1 MSTGG
6 LDSEALRQ
14 LIREV
19 LRDTLPAPA
28 HQQPAAPQPPPPA
41 PVQVQHDALD
51 GRHSGSDLPVAAAG
65 NGAGAAAAGSPAAGP
80 AARAA
85 RVAPAQPG
93 SPFTV
98 HDSAR
103 QVETVSLRTDQDLA
117 AFVTR
122 LLHLFEN
129 PARRADLR
137 SGRLAFRLAAP
148 AGPGQA
154 GPSRRIERGAVTE
167 AVVRDAARVGAR
179 LVLGPRA
186 VLTPLA
192 RDRARAAGVEIER
205 ER

>member
-1 MSTGG
+1 MSAGD
-6 LDSEALRQ
+6 LDSEALRR

-19 LRDTLPAPA
+19 LRDALPALAQSRP
-28 HQQPAAPQPPPPA
+28 PAAPA
-41 PVQVQHDALD
+41 QVQQSALR
-51 GRHSGSDLPVAAAG
+51 GSHSGSDLPFAAAG
-65 NGAGAAAAGSPAAGP
+65 NGAGAAGPGAPVAGSAA
-80 AARAA
+80 AAP

-98 HDSAR
+98 HDNAR

-117 AFVTR
+117 AFETR

-154 GPSRRIERGAVTE
+154 GPSRRIDKGAVTE
-167 AVVRDAARVGAR
+167 AVVRDAARAGAR